1 MVFVVWM
8 NPMKWTS
15 QFPRPLNSKTDAR
28 SLAFRLSRCGHAGRS
43 LAKGL
48 LGIRNR
54 SNSGRRGVKTRVK
67 NDDQRSDSALIDT
80 IARLLRAWR
89 SLLHAGYSAE
99 KGIVVGSEGTYLTDP
114 RSNWGFIRSFLLRH

>member
-28 SLAFRLSRCGHAGRS
+28 SLAFRLSHCGHAGRS
-43 LAKGL
+43 LAKGR
-48 LGIRNR
+48 LGVRNR
-54 SNSGRRGVKTRVK
+54 PNSGRRGVKTRLK

-80 IARLLRAWR
+80 IARLLRA
-89 SLLHAGYSAE
+89 
-99 KGIVVGSEGTYLTDP
+99 
-114 RSNWGFIRSFLLRH
+114 